1 MYTVSQGQEQN
12 KTLNRDYFYKLIII
26 AQTKLCTTETFKYN
40 IIYFHLGDKMVI
52 AFVLCVT
59 QAGKEKEVLEKLLR
73 LKEVEEAHIVYGEY
87 DVIAKIKLDDLKMLD
102 TFIVDKI
109 RVIEEIQVTS
119 TMISSD

>member
-1 MYTVSQGQEQN
+1 
-12 KTLNRDYFYKLIII
+12 
-26 AQTKLCTTETFKYN
+26 
-40 IIYFHLGDKMVI
+40 MVI

-59 QAGKEKEVLEKLLR
+59 QAGKEKEVVDKLSK

-109 RVIEEIQVTS
+109 RGIGEIQVTS

>member
-1 MYTVSQGQEQN
+1 
-12 KTLNRDYFYKLIII
+12 
-26 AQTKLCTTETFKYN
+26 
-40 IIYFHLGDKMVI
+40 MVI

-59 QAGKEKEVLEKLLR
+59 QAGKEKEVLDKLSK

-109 RVIEEIQVTS
+109 RGIGEILDTFIVDKIRGIGEIQVTS